1 MFRVSS
7 FRRAARAIAVLV
19 LLAGSASLVHWG
31 KDDLACVPG
40 GAPDA
45 DGAAFAAASDTAD
58 HCLVCHWTRS
68 LRSPSAAVPRVQS
81 ALVAAD
87 RFDVLPPAALRAPAL
102 DRVPARAPPHTL

>member
-7 FRRAARAIAVLV
+7 FRRAARAIAILV
-19 LLAGSASLVHWG
+19 LLAGSASLMHWG

-45 DGAAFAAASDTAD
+45 DGAGFAAAADTAD

-68 LRSPSAAVPRVQS
+68 LRSPSAAVPRVHS
-81 ALVAAD
+81 ALVAAGH
-87 RFDVLPPAALRAPAL
+87 FDVHPPAALRAPAL
-102 DRVPARAPPHTL
+102 DRVPARAPPQPL